1 MPDLEREPVQTW
13 QAVADRESLRF
24 REGIY
29 ATLPWTNE
37 EWYRN
42 SEYSQKHFAHVSEIV
57 DDNGNSK
64 CLVAYTPD
72 ERKGLADIQTA
83 TKPRR
88 YLIQFF
94 GKIWKDADGMSDA
107 EVDKYAD
114 QLANKLEFQML
125 KVDVLLAYNQDHIR
139 WVFEHSN
146 RPDEFS
152 GSDSAL
158 KKKMASCPSCMS
170 HHVDAYSS
178 KPIHPTEVYGYGDL
192 AIAHLIDKSSHEM
205 IVKAR
210 ELVWPDKKI
219 RSHALKGQY
228 GWETKLDG
236 GLTSL
241 GYKRGDFSGA
251 KMLHMKSRND
261 ITIAPYFDIPNSL
274 EEVDAPDYLGRKLL
288 IIVGEDEGEYR
299 ASNQSGL
306 ASNAERGSFYCS
318 ICDDNH
324 YEDDMDRIWVDA
336 EDSDVCQDC
345 YDEHY
350 FSCEA
355 CEESQHRD
363 NSCEVDGEMW
373 CEYCMENESGYCG
386 QCQTNTRRN
395 NIVGEYENEDICDS
409 CCQDNGLH
417 VKACGQVVELTEVKL
432 TVAQCDCCDDEELE
446 REDI

>member
-29 ATLPWTNE
+29 TKLPWTDE
-37 EWYRN
+37 DWYIN
-42 SEYSQKHFAHVSEIV
+42 SKHWQKHFAHVSEIV

-72 ERKGLADIQTA
+72 ERRGLADVQTA

-88 YLIQFF
+88 YLVQFF
-94 GKIWKDADGMSDA
+94 GSIWKDVDEMTDT

-210 ELVWPDKKI
+210 ELVWPDRKI
-219 RSHALKGQY
+219 RSNALKGQY

-236 GLTSL
+236 GLRSL
-241 GYKRGDFSGA
+241 GYKSGKFNGA
-251 KMLHMKSRND
+251 RVLHLKTKKDS
-261 ITIAPYFDIPNSL
+261 TILPYFDISNEL
-274 EEVDAPDYLGRKLL
+274 DGVNAPDYLGRKYLV
-288 IIVGEDEGEYR
+288 IVGEGGEYK
-299 ASNQSGL
+299 AGNTNGL
-306 ASNAERGSFYCS
+306 ASRNSEQFHCS
-318 ICDDNH
+318 ICDEEY

-336 EDSDVCQDC
+336 EDADVCMDC
-345 YDEHY
+345 YDEYY
-350 FSCEA
+350 FRCDN
-355 CEESQHRD
+355 CEESCHRD
-363 NSCEVDGEMW
+363 NSNEVDGDMW
-373 CEYCMENESGYCG
+373 CGYCEENESGYCE
-386 QCQTNTRRN
+386 QCSTSTRSE
-395 NIVGEYENEDICDS
+395 NIVGDYQGSPICDS
-409 CCQDNGLH
+409 CCQDNGYH
-417 VKACGQVVELTEVKL
+417 VKSCGQVVELTEVKL
-432 TVAQCDCCDDEELE
+432 TVAHCDCCDDEELE